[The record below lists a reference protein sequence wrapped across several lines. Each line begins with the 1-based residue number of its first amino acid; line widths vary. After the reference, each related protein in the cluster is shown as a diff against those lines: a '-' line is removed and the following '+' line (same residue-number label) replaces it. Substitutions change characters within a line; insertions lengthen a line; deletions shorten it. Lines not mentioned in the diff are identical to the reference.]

1 MNGLSECSMQTLLP
15 TLLDY
20 DPGLLAII
28 AHRWDVDVA
37 ALDKRQAAEAL
48 TGVMLDPDRAAAE
61 WARLNDAERGA
72 LQTLLAAPEQKMTEA
87 QFGRLFGQVR
97 RMGPGRRDREKPHLN
112 SASVTETL
120 YYRGLIALAFDQAKA
135 GMQPFVYVPP
145 DLAAVL
151 PTHET
156 GFDLHAEAE
165 PVAGWHREGFEPES
179 MRPAT
184 TTAVDD
190 LTTLL
195 AYLQINRVPS
205 DKDTLYRQVSDG
217 LAECWLGEQQAA
229 SIALLIALAG
239 SMGLAANQ
247 DGIFK
252 PVPAQA
258 RRWLEDTRPRQV
270 RALAE
275 AWRDCTLFNDLWYVP
290 GVQLEDTGW
299 RNDPLLA
306 RQTVLT
312 FLEMVPPAD
321 WWPVDELI
329 ALVKAE
335 EPDFQR
341 PAGDY
346 DSWYIRDA
354 ETGDYLRGFESW
366 DRVDGAVLHFI
377 LIGPMHWLGLV
388 DLSNEG
394 TYCRLTVY
402 GRALCGESDWPDPL
416 EEHPHL
422 TLESDGTILASR
434 TLSRYERFQLARIAE
449 WGEAGDPYLYRLTA
463 AGLQQAAAQGIQ
475 PDAIQAF
482 LRRTS
487 GGELPETVHQMLG
500 QWAKTGSADVWMEPM
515 VVLRTTSP
523 DALQTILDTPE
534 LRRYLGAALGPTA
547 VMVRGGQEN
556 ELATA
561 LREHGMLVDFEG

>member
-1 MNGLSECSMQTLLP
+1 MQTLLP

-20 DPGLLAII
+20 DPALLAII
-28 AHRWDVDVA
+28 AHRWDVDLD
-37 ALDKRQAAEAL
+37 ALDTRQAAETLA
-48 TGVMLDPDRAAAE
+48 GVMLDPDRAAAE
-61 WARLNDAERGA
+61 WARLNDAERGV
-72 LQTLLAAPEQKMTEA
+72 LQTLLAAPGQKMTEA
-87 QFGRLFGQVR
+87 QFGRLFGPIR
-97 RMGPGRRDREKPHLN
+97 RMGPGRREREKPHLN
-112 SASVTETL
+112 PASVPETL
-120 YYRGLIALAFDQAKA
+120 YYRGLIAVAFDQAKT
-135 GMQPFVYVPP
+135 GMQPFVYVPS
-145 DLAAVL
+145 DLAAAL

-156 GFDLHAEAE
+156 GFDLRADAE
-165 PVAGWHREGFEPES
+165 PAAGWHGERFEPES
-179 MRPAT
+179 VRAAT

-195 AYLQINRVPS
+195 AYLQVNRVPS
-205 DKDTLYRQVSDG
+205 ERDTLQGQVSDG
-217 LAECWLGEQQAA
+217 LATWWLGEQGPA
-229 SIALLIALAG
+229 SIALLVALAG

-290 GVQLEDTGW
+290 GLQPEDTGW

-329 ALVKAE
+329 ALAKAE

-346 DSWYIRDA
+346 DSWYIRDV
-354 ETGDYLRGFESW
+354 ETGEYLRGFESW
-366 DRVDGAVLHFI
+366 DRVDGGVLGFI
-377 LIGPMHWLGLV
+377 LTGPMHWLGLV
-388 DLSNEG
+388 DLGDNG
-394 TYCRLTVY
+394 TFCRLTAY
-402 GRALCGESDWPDPL
+402 GRALCGESDWPDPP

-422 TLESDGTILASR
+422 TLESDGTMAAPR
-434 TLSRYERFQLARIAE
+434 TLSRYERFQLARVTE
-449 WGEAGDPYLYRLTA
+449 WVEAGDPYLYRLTA

-475 PDAIQAF
+475 LEAIQAF

-487 GGELPETVHQMLG
+487 GEELPEAVRQMLE
-500 QWAKTGSADVWMEPM
+500 QWAKTGSADVWMERL
-515 VVLRTTSP
+515 VVLRTNSP

-547 VMVRGGQEN
+547 VIVRAGQEN
-556 ELATA
+556 DLAAA
-561 LREHGMLVDFEG
+561 LQEHGILVEFEP

>member
-1 MNGLSECSMQTLLP
+1 MQTLLP

-48 TGVMLDPDRAAAE
+48 AAVMLDPDRAAAE

-72 LQTLLAAPEQKMTEA
+72 LQTLLAAPAQKMTEV

-97 RMGPGRRDREKPHLN
+97 RIGPGRRDREKPHL
-112 SASVTETL
+112 SPTSVAETL
-120 YYRGLIALAFDQAKA
+120 YYRGLIAVAFDQAKT
-135 GMQPFVYVPP
+135 GMQPFVYVPS
-145 DLAAVL
+145 DLAAML
-151 PTHET
+151 PAHET
-156 GFDLHAEAE
+156 GFVLRTESE
-165 PVAGWHREGFEPES
+165 PAAGWHGEGFEPGS
-179 MRPAT
+179 VQPAT

-205 DKDTLYRQVSDG
+205 EKEALYQHVSAG
-217 LAECWLGEQQAA
+217 MEAYWLGEQQTS
-229 SIALLIALAG
+229 SIALLLALAG
-239 SMGLAANQ
+239 SMGLATNQ

-252 PVPAQA
+252 PAPAQA
-258 RRWLEDTRPRQV
+258 RRWLEDTRPRQA

-275 AWRDCTLFNDLWYVP
+275 AWRDCTLFNDLWHVP
-290 GVQLEDTGW
+290 GLRPEETGW

-321 WWPVDELI
+321 WWPLDELI
-329 ALVKAE
+329 ALVRAE

-346 DSWYIRDA
+346 DSWYIRDTQ
-354 ETGDYLRGFESW
+354 TGEYLRGFESW

-377 LIGPMHWLGLV
+377 LTGPMHWLGLV
-388 DLSNEG
+388 DLGDGG
-394 TYCRLTVY
+394 TFCRLTVY
-402 GRALCGESDWPDPL
+402 GRALCGETEWPDPT
-416 EEHPHL
+416 EERPHL
-422 TLESDGTILASR
+422 TLDPDGTVAVPR
-434 TLSRYERFQLARIAE
+434 TLSRYERFQLARITE
-449 WGEAGDPYLYRLTA
+449 WGQAGDPYLYHLTA
-463 AGLQQAAAQGIQ
+463 GGLQQAAAQGIE

-487 GGELPETVHQMLG
+487 GGELPGPMQQMLG
-500 QWAKTGSADVWMEPM
+500 QWASTGSADVWLERM
-515 VVLRTTSP
+515 VVLRTNSP
-523 DALQTILDTPE
+523 EALQTILDAPE

-547 VMVRGGQEN
+547 VAVRSGQEH
-556 ELATA
+556 ELVTA
-561 LREHGMLVDFEG
+561 LQEHGILVDFEG